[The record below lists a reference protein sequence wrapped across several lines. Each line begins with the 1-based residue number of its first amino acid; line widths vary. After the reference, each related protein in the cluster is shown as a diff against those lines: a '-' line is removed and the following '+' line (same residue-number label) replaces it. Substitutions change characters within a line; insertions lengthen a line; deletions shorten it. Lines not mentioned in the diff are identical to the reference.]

1 MNDLQIFQNEEFGQV
16 RSIIIDDEPWF
27 VGKDVANGLG
37 YSNTRDA
44 LLKQVA
50 VEDRMRAQITTP
62 SRGLQ
67 QMTVINESG
76 VYSLIFSSK
85 LPSAK
90 KFKRWVTSE
99 VLPALRKTDSY
110 SMNKTST
117 VNLDNTLIE
126 NLATIASCD
135 DERFSYIAWILDGM
149 RFQTSNPQKESTN
162 TVSDDFTYVK
172 EFTNV
177 TDVIN
182 RPTSDVYNDYV
193 EYCDLHNIKPVSN
206 IVFSKLINRALGTH
220 VKQKKLNNVNRK
232 IFTY

>member
-16 RSIIIDDEPWF
+16 RSIIIDGEPWF

-37 YSNTRDA
+37 YSNTRDV

-50 VEDRMRAQITTP
+50 VEDRMRAQITTS

-99 VLPALRKTDSY
+99 VLPALRKTGLY

-117 VNLDNTLIE
+117 INLDNKLIE

-149 RFQTSNPQKESTN
+149 RFQTPGPQKESTN
-162 TVSDDFTYVK
+162 TISDDFTYVK
-172 EFTNV
+172 EFTNG

-182 RPTSDVYNDYV
+182 RPTNDVYNDYV
-193 EYCDLHNIKPVSN
+193 EYCDLYNIKAVSN

>member
-16 RSIIIDDEPWF
+16 RSIIIDGEPWF
-27 VGKDVANGLG
+27 VGKDVAE
-37 YSNTRDA
+37 A
-44 LLKQVA
+44 LQYKEPQKAIRTHVDNA
-50 VEDRMRAQITTP
+50 DKGVSKIDTP
-62 SRGLQ
+62 GGRQNLII
-67 QMTVINESG
+67 INESG

-99 VLPALRKTDSY
+99 VLPALRKTGSY

-117 VNLDNTLIE
+117 INLDNNLIE

-149 RFQTSNPQKESTN
+149 RFQTPGPQKESTN
-162 TVSDDFTYVK
+162 TISDDFMYVK
-172 EFTNV
+172 EFTNG

-182 RPTSDVYNDYV
+182 RPTNDVYNDYV
-193 EYCDLHNIKPVSN
+193 EYCDLYNIKAVSN

>member
-1 MNDLQIFQNEEFGQV
+1 MNDIQIFQNEEFGQV

-99 VLPALRKTDSY
+99 VLPALRKTGSY

-117 VNLDNTLIE
+117 INLDNKLIE

-149 RFQTSNPQKESTN
+149 RFQTPGPQKESTN
-162 TVSDDFTYVK
+162 AVSDDFTYVK
-172 EFTNV
+172 EFTYGA
-177 TDVIN
+177 DVIN
-182 RPTSDVYNDYV
+182 RPTCDVYNDYV
-193 EYCDLHNIKPVSN
+193 EYCDLHSVKPVSN
-206 IVFSKLINRALGTH
+206 IVFSKLINRVLGTH